1 MSKKYDELL
10 HAIDYVSKTYDFQF
24 TSCDDELAYDLY
36 DIYVENQRDGFDG
49 GSEGRKYAILYLME
63 KHGATWKDMSRWDPL
78 WVFDYVIDP
87 DDNEWWIE
95 RRRIDPAEIIGGS
108 I

>member
-1 MSKKYDELL
+1 MGEKYDELL
-10 HAIDYVSKTYDFQF
+10 HSISYVRRKYGFRIT
-24 TSCDDELAYDLY
+24 TSDDELAKDLY
-36 DIYVENQRDGFDG
+36 DIYKENQKTDFDG

-78 WVFDYVIDP
+78 WVFDYVIAP

-95 RRRIDPAEIIGGS
+95 RFRIDPCEIIGGS